1 MKIGNIDREIL
12 YIFWATWG
20 ISMKFSENMW
30 VTRILK
36 VTKKQGINLSLKDT
50 FAEKPQGGGGVGGD
64 ELKLTLPH
72 PSSRFRVKV
81 EQRLS

>member
-50 FAEKPQGGGGVGGD
+50 FAEKPQEGGGVGGGVRSNW
-64 ELKLTLPH
+64 
-72 PSSRFRVKV
+72 PSPTTPAGLGLR
-81 EQRLS
+81 